1 MRPCPD
7 NRCDGS
13 GFVFD
18 EQTRKARPCS
28 CRPARMA
35 RKRAAAVAGRL
46 PKKFRE
52 VSFDREPVVS
62 MNDALIRAV
71 RSYVRAIGERL
82 DEGRGLW
89 FTGDV
94 GTGKTTLAMLV
105 SKAAMEADRTVAI
118 YSLPRLLGLLRD
130 TYGDDARYSLNE
142 LIDQLCS
149 VDLLHVDDVGA
160 EQSSAWVL
168 EQLYTIVN
176 TRYEDGRAMLLTT
189 NLDHDALT
197 EQIGART
204 VSRLYEICG
213 EPLPMWGADHRLD
226 GDFVLPSE
234 KPRDEEADWE
244 GATPSRYGRSPL
256 D

>member
-1 MRPCPD
+1 MA
-7 NRCDGS
+7 
-13 GFVFD
+13 
-18 EQTRKARPCS
+18 TT
-28 CRPARMA
+28 PA
-35 RKRAAAVAGRL
+35 
-46 PKKFRE
+46 
-52 VSFDREPVVS
+52 
-62 MNDALIRAV
+62 
-71 RSYVRAIGERL
+71 
-82 DEGRGLW
+82 
-89 FTGDV
+89 
-94 GTGKTTLAMLV
+94 
-105 SKAAMEADRTVAI
+105 
-118 YSLPRLLGLLRD
+118 
-130 TYGDDARYSLNE
+130 YSLNE

-160 EQSSAWVL
+160 EQSSPWVL

-226 GDFVLPSE
+226 GDFVLPAE

-244 GATPSRYGRSPL
+244 GAAPSRYGRRADEAP
-256 D
+256 